1 MSKCV
6 ARHYRDGVRVK
17 VGRQEHT
24 VEPQHREVL
33 SDPLRVSIVSQRA
46 FGEMRQPA
54 WEIVLG
60 TSTVV
65 AEQATRSRCGA
76 PIPPKPMHTRDGA
89 V

>member
-1 MSKCV
+1 MSERV
-6 ARHYRDGVRVK
+6 AFHDRDGMRVQ
-17 VGRQEHT
+17 VARQEHT
-24 VEPQHREVL
+24 IEPQHREVL
-33 SDPLRVSIVSQRA
+33 SNPPRISIGSKRA

-60 TSTVV
+60 TATVV

-76 PIPPKPMHTRDGA
+76 PIPPKPVHTRDGA